1 MLQALLVLLKRTP
14 PAGHK
19 LLVIGT
25 TSEARVLDDMAVT
38 AVFNVV
44 MNVPVLASDDT
55 RRVLAAIDAFSPAEL
70 ESAVALL
77 ASEMPIK
84 RLLMLLEMA
93 RQGTAGGKQASGR
106 ITFARFMEVMSD
118 LAGEN

>member
-1 MLQALLVLLKRTP
+1 VLLKRTP
-14 PAGHK
+14 PPGHK

-44 MNVPVLASDDT
+44 MNVPVLAPEDT
-55 RRVLAAIDAFSPAEL
+55 RRVLLAVDAFAPHEV
-70 ESAVALL
+70 ESAVALMD
-77 ASEMPIK
+77 SEMPIK

-93 RQGTAGGKQASGR
+93 RQGADGGKGSKGR
-106 ITFARFMEVMSD
+106 ITFDRFMEVMSD